1 MNGHV
6 QVLSSMTT
14 IIYVSYQVQLY
25 LLQNISA
32 RPNLTVL
39 APALLL
45 ANGWTMIIKLG
56 LEQ

>member
-14 IIYVSYQVQLY
+14 IYVSYQVQLH

-32 RPNLTVL
+32 RPNPTVL

-45 ANGWTMIIKLG
+45 PNGWTIIIKLG
-56 LEQ
+56 LKQ